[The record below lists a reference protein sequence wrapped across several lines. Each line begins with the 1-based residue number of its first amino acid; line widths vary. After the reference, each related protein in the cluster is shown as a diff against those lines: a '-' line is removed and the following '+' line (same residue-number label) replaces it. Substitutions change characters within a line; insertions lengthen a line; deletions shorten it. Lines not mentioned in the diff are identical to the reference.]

1 MSYGSGTLINRL
13 TTTIVQA
20 SDLLAV
26 WSTNNADSRKISIS
40 ALADYI
46 VAMLTPSGQVAQYA
60 SPATGATVTVSNLTQ
75 NTRLILS
82 PAGTIAT
89 LTIALDS
96 APADLETISVS
107 STQTITALT
116 ISGGT
121 TSGAPTTMG
130 ATTPFRLQYDAVA
143 LVWHRV
149 I

>member
-1 MSYGSGTLINRL
+1 MTYGTTINRL
-13 TTTIVQA
+13 TTTPVNG
-20 SDLLAV
+20 SDLLAT
-26 WSTNNADSRKISIS
+26 WSATNSDSRKFSVD
-40 ALADYI
+40 ALAAYI
-46 VAMLTPSGQVAQYA
+46 QSLSAASGQIAQYA
-60 SPATGATVTVSNLTQ
+60 SPATGATVAVPVTAVGQ

-89 LTIALDS
+89 LTITLDT

-116 ISGGT
+116 INGGT

-143 LVWHRV
+143 GVWHRT
-149 I
+149 

>member
-1 MSYGSGTLINRL
+1 MSYGNGTLINRL
-13 TTTIVQA
+13 TTTVVQA
-20 SDLLAV
+20 SDLLV
-26 WSTNNADSRKISIS
+26 TWSTNNADSRKFTVA

-46 VAMLTPSGQVAQYA
+46 VGLLTPSGQIAQYS

-89 LTIALDS
+89 LTIVLDS

-143 LVWHRV
+143 TVWHS

>member
-1 MSYGSGTLINRL
+1 MSYGNGTLINRL
-13 TTTIVQA
+13 TTTVVQA
-20 SDLLAV
+20 SDLLV
-26 WSTNNADSRKISIS
+26 TWSTNNADSRKFTVA

-46 VAMLTPSGQVAQYA
+46 VGLLTPSGQIAQYS

-82 PAGTIAT
+82 PAGTIDT
-89 LTIALDS
+89 LTIVLDS

-143 LVWHRV
+143 TVWRR

>member
-40 ALADYI
+40 ALATYI
-46 VAMLTPSGQVAQYA
+46 ADLLTPSGQVSQYS

-89 LTIALDS
+89 LTLVLDS

-143 LVWHRV
+143 GVWHRV

>member
-1 MSYGSGTLINRL
+1 MSYGNGTLINRL
-13 TTTIVQA
+13 TTTVVQA
-20 SDLLAV
+20 SDLLV
-26 WSTNNADSRKISIS
+26 TWSTNNADSRKFTVA
-40 ALADYI
+40 ALAEYI
-46 VAMLTPSGQVAQYA
+46 VSLLTPSGHIAQYS

-89 LTIALDS
+89 LTIVLDS

-143 LVWHRV
+143 TVWHR

>member
-1 MSYGSGTLINRL
+1 MSYGNGTLINRL
-13 TTTIVQA
+13 TTTVVQA
-20 SDLLAV
+20 SDLLV
-26 WSTNNADSRKISIS
+26 TWSTNNADSRKFTVA

-46 VAMLTPSGQVAQYA
+46 VGLLTPSGQIAQYS

-89 LTIALDS
+89 LTIVLDS

-121 TSGAPTTMG
+121 TSGAPTTMD

-143 LVWHRV
+143 TVWHR